1 MQTLLTN
8 LAIVKGAKA
17 ISEDN
22 EAVTKEYWI
31 ITIWLSLILFC
42 VLFLTIERLYRMPI
56 FRKY

>member
-8 LAIVKGAKA
+8 LAIVKGVKA
-17 ISEDN
+17 ISEVN

-31 ITIWLSLILFC
+31 IIIWLSLILFC
-42 VLFLTIERLYRMPI
+42 VLFLTIKRLYGMPI